1 MKRQE
6 PDVHCARTRR
16 GPGIPAVVPNLVE
29 GRYLAVA
36 YPADIGEERLFCGN
50 GTIGANARCR
60 PSNEWIIFTREKLF
74 LPVGVPAL
82 PPDRHALD

>member
-1 MKRQE
+1 MS
-6 PDVHCARTRR
+6 VARTRR
-16 GPGIPAVVPNLVE
+16 GPGIPAIVPNLVE

-50 GTIGANARCR
+50 GLISVSAMSGPLTLRLT
-60 PSNEWIIFTREKLF
+60 STREKLF